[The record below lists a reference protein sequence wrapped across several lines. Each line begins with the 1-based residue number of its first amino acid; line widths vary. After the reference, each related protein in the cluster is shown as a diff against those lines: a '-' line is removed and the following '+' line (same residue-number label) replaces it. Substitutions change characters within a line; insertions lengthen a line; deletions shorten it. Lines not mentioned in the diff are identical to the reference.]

1 MTVVTQSREEL
12 KALYGAEYVQK
23 FKTQS
28 PRRLGR
34 LLPYLRLRPTDIVA
48 DFGCGNGMLLDLV
61 GDRVRRYVGVDFSE
75 CFIHAAR
82 ERANARWPSAQFI
95 CSSIADFCA

>member
-61 GDRVRRYVGVDFSE
+61 GDRVRPAHLLQRRGDGTLLIPAHTS
-75 CFIHAAR
+75 R
-82 ERANARWPSAQFI
+82 R
-95 CSSIADFCA
+95 